1 MLMDI
6 NHDTHN
12 YPMLTVFFT
21 ALSWIIAAVDFVAL
35 DQSIFEP
42 AAHIA
47 AFASGTVAVV
57 LGCLSIREKLKNK

>member
-1 MLMDI
+1 MLLDI
-6 NHDTHN
+6 NHNTHN
-12 YPMLTVFFT
+12 DLMLTVFFT

-57 LGCLSIREKLKNK
+57 LGCLSIREKLKTK

>member
-1 MLMDI
+1 MLLDI
-6 NHDTHN
+6 NDHTHN
-12 YPMLTVFFT
+12 DLMLTVFFT

-57 LGCLSIREKLKNK
+57 LGCLSIREKLKTK